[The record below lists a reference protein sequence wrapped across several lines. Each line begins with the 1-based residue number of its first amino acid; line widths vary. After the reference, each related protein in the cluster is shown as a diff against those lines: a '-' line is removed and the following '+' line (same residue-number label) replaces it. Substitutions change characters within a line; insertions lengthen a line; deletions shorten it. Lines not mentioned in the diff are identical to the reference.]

1 MDNRK
6 FNLNLCLGEIVLKK
20 SIVLE
25 ILVLMSIFLVAC
37 GNSNS
42 KSSALSSNKASVSKK
57 LSSNKTSSDKKS
69 SSSAIKVNSTKSS
82 SSSSVSTS
90 GSSVSTSSSSTSSI
104 KKIDF
109 QEASN
114 LIQKGGFTD
123 FNAEEV
129 YQYHE
134 LSNGG
139 FEVDTYSGAKGED
152 IFTLTPS
159 TDGTVKI
166 TAVYGTL
173 DGGSFS
179 VLPDQSTYG
188 PTSATVQR

>member
-1 MDNRK
+1 M
-6 FNLNLCLGEIVLKK
+6 KK

-82 SSSSVSTS
+82 SS
-90 GSSVSTSSSSTSSI
+90 SSVSTSSSSTSSI

>member
-1 MDNRK
+1 M
-6 FNLNLCLGEIVLKK
+6 KK

-90 GSSVSTSSSSTSSI
+90 SSSVSTSSSSVSTSSSSTSSI